1 MQKRF
6 ISLLLKL
13 SSTQAAIRE
22 ESTRPM
28 PDWARLFRLK
38 RLRLKIKD
46 HIMSLLPHRTPQLA
60 YARVST
66 RNNGRFA

>member
-13 SSTQAAIRE
+13 SSMQAAIRE
-22 ESTRPM
+22 ESTRPL
-28 PDWARLFRLK
+28 PDWTRLFRLK

-46 HIMSLLPHRTPQLA
+46 HILSFMPRRQPQLA
-60 YARVST
+60 YATV
-66 RNNGRFA
+66 RNRRRFS

>member
-13 SSTQAAIRE
+13 SSTQVAIRE
-22 ESTRPM
+22 ESARPL
-28 PDWARLFRLK
+28 PDWTRLFRLK

-46 HIMSLLPHRTPQLA
+46 HIMALMPRHTPALA
-60 YARVST
+60 YVRAN
-66 RNNGRFA
+66 NNGRRFA